1 MVKEKQVKLNFKDI
15 YWIMVEKNKI
25 FYDIFPCVYDKK
37 NQVLTDVLHKQQLS
51 VHINEKMKD
60 SPNFKVLF
68 PESDL
73 KVISNHG
80 KFLGF
85 FTGYEMVK
93 MINSLTR
100 EESYPVCYEKK
111 DVSPTF
117 VRFKYLWYL
126 NDLIFSSKD
135 EIRQTEMFKRGAKRV
150 ALSEAILFLG
160 ERGLGD

>member
-1 MVKEKQVKLNFKDI
+1 MVKEKQEKLNFKDI

-51 VHINEKMKD
+51 IHIDEKMKD

-73 KVISNHG
+73 KMVSNYG

-85 FTGYEMVK
+85 FTGLEMVV
-93 MINSLTR
+93 MINSLLNDLAH
-100 EESYPVCYEKK
+100 SVCYEKM
-111 DVSPTF
+111 DLSPTF
-117 VRFKYLWYL
+117 ARIKYLSYL
-126 NDLIFSSKD
+126 NNFIFASKSA
-135 EIRQTEMFKRGAKRV
+135 IRQTEMFKRGAKRV
-150 ALSEAILFLG
+150 ALSKAFLG
-160 ERGLGD
+160 ELEFGD